1 MSQRKGDHCSC
12 ASLKA
17 AIASC
22 QRVLRGI
29 QGGWAGTGDAELLPR
44 GQRPPLA
51 AADVPN
57 VGGYRDGPEGGGL
70 VAAAIGGGRRAA
82 QRPSSAEV

>member
-1 MSQRKGDHCSC
+1 MLMHFSSNRQGAHRQS
-12 ASLKA
+12 A
-17 AIASC
+17 
-22 QRVLRGI
+22 LRLL

-44 GQRPPLA
+44 GQRPPEA

-82 QRPSSAEV
+82 ARGPSSAEV